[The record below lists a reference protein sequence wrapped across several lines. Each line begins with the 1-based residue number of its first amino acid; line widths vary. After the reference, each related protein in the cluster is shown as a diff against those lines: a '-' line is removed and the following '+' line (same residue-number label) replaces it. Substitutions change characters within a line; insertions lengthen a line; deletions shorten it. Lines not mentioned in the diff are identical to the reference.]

1 MHSSSSIQHKW
12 TMSANVSYKDIQSDH
27 ITISGLDIME
37 INKNIKMNNQ
47 SLISAIKQLTGKNM
61 YIQLNESEQSYINN
75 DVHKTIWNKRGVK
88 IEYTTQIVTIDGSP
102 IDGDIIIK
110 MMNKEIILARFYPIN
125 ADLVAPIEL
134 KRVDQLCEVND
145 GYVPKRGA
153 LIDKLKLKCN
163 CLTHGW
169 IKSFLDTQNFAK
181 IKSYFSVYLINLI
194 DMFLYK
200 QLIIKWENVKEAS
213 FYDDEI
219 SPYSFCMNDL

>member
-75 DVHKTIWNKRGVK
+75 DVHKTIWNKGGVK

-134 KRVDQLCEVND
+134 KRMDQLCEVND

-153 LIDKLKLKCN
+153 L
-163 CLTHGW
+163 
-169 IKSFLDTQNFAK
+169 
-181 IKSYFSVYLINLI
+181 LI
-194 DMFLYK
+194 
-200 QLIIKWENVKEAS
+200 S
-213 FYDDEI
+213 
-219 SPYSFCMNDL
+219 